1 MCAVCW
7 LPFSCSLMVQ
17 VSSDGWWLVCFLC
30 TYLWSSSQATSQHY
44 IREEDIPWREK
55 SHGDCASVTAERQ
68 SIAHHLLNTH
78 VQNCQCYI
86 DSILKDLFVEIH
98 YNFYQ
103 LSSVLN
109 IVWRPA
115 YIWKYMPEVYT
126 QLMKIQEQIYRLLG
140 NRKCLGRS
148 RVQYLV

>member
-1 MCAVCW
+1 MCAVCCPLFPVVSW
-7 LPFSCSLMVQ
+7 FKSLQMDGGQ
-17 VSSDGWWLVCFLC
+17 LASSAHLL
-30 TYLWSSSQATSQHY
+30 SSSQATSQHY

-55 SHGDCASVTAERQ
+55 SHGDCASVAAERQ

-103 LSSVLN
+103 LNSVLN